1 MSKYPTK
8 EYNRRYYLKHKDKI
22 TLANKK
28 WREENIE
35 KYREYRNE
43 YKKKR
48 RRNGLCTDNEMAAYR
63 QSNARYKKR
72 IKELGLEKPLN
83 ERQRQ
88 LRRDANKRYRAK
100 KKEERM
106 KLPPKE
112 KKIFVRIKKYIHPDE
127 IERRK
132 QRAKKRTKDW
142 CEKNRLRI
150 NAKRMERM
158 AADPSFRIAANFRS
172 MLSTFV
178 KEGVAKKYSSIL
190 TLLGCGVDDFIAY
203 LESLFLSGMTWGNYG
218 KNGWEIDHVIPC
230 AHFDLT
236 DFEQQKKCFHF
247 TNLQPMWAFDNRSKG
262 KKLIPQTQNNFI
274 RILP

>member
-8 EYNRRYYLKHKDKI
+8 EYNRRYYLNHKEKI

-28 WREENIE
+28 WREKNIE

-48 RRNGLCTDNEMAAYR
+48 RRNGLCTDNEKAACR

-112 KKIFVRIKKYIHPDE
+112 KRIFVKTKKYIHPDE

-132 QRAKKRTKDW
+132 QHAKKRTKDW
-142 CEKNRLRI
+142 CEKNRQRI
-150 NAKRMERM
+150 NTKRMERM

-178 KEGVAKKYSSIL
+178 KEGVAKKHSSIM
-190 TLLGCGVDDFIAY
+190 TLLGCGVDDFITY

-236 DFEQQKKCFHF
+236 DLDQQKKCFHF

-274 RILP
+274 RILA